1 VATTGASVASTD
13 IIDVLGEKGSCAC
26 TTSGSKTSSV
36 RRILRH
42 DAREKQIGA
51 TLPP

>member
-1 VATTGASVASTD
+1 VARTD
-13 IIDVLGEKGSCAC
+13 IIDVLGENGSWAC
-26 TTSGSKTSSV
+26 TTSGSKTSIV

-51 TLPP
+51 ILPP